1 MARTRREFLAK
12 CSMGL
17 VAAVVAGSV
26 AAGAIA
32 EQVPQVPAGPQ
43 IPSTPGAPGAFGTS
57 PVTGPEVSVETFVQA
72 EKLVQVEMTPKDLAE
87 AAGNWRQS
95 MAAVYERRVGP
106 RKLAI
111 GYDVAPATVWN
122 PLMPKV
128 RGVAWDGGT
137 EPIGVGAVASDRVGR
152 TRETAP
158 LPSKDE
164 DIAFA
169 PVAQLSRWIES
180 KAITSER
187 LTGIYLERL
196 ERFNKE
202 LNCVI
207 TLTREHALRQARA
220 ADKEIAAGKW
230 RGPLHGIP
238 WGAKDLLDTAG
249 IKTTWGAEPFRDRV
263 PVEDATVTKR
273 LNEAGAVLVAKL
285 SLGALALNDVWFGG
299 QTKNPWNLD
308 EGASGSSA
316 GPGAAVAA
324 GLVGFAIGSE
334 TQGSIV
340 SPSMRDGVTG
350 LRPTFGRVPRTGA
363 MTLSWTCDKL
373 GVMARGVEDTMIGA
387 GENLRSRMRRT
398 WLVSRRG

>member
-1 MARTRREFLAK
+1 MARSRREFLAK
-12 CSMGL
+12 GSMGL
-17 VAAVVAGSV
+17 VAAAL
-26 AAGAIA
+26 AASAA
-32 EQVPQVPAGPQ
+32 EGQVPQLPLGPQ
-43 IPSTPGAPGAFGTS
+43 IPGTPGAPGAFGTS
-57 PVTGPEVSVETFVQA
+57 PVTGPEVSVETFLQA

-106 RKLAI
+106 RKVAI

-128 RGVAWDGGT
+128 QGVAAEVGVHRAPRGMTAVSILGGGPPKT
-137 EPIGVGAVASDRVGR
+137 DEAIAYATVA
-152 TRETAP
+152 ELAP
-158 LPSKDE
+158 
-164 DIAFA
+164 
-169 PVAQLSRWIES
+169 WISER
-180 KAITSER
+180 KLTSER
-187 LTGIYLERL
+187 LTKIYLERL
-196 ERFNKE
+196 ERFNKQ

-207 TLTREHALRQARA
+207 TLTPEHALEQARK
-220 ADKEIAAGKW
+220 ADAEIAAGQY

-249 IKTTWGAEPFRDRV
+249 IRTTWGAEPFRDRV

-340 SPSMRDGVTG
+340 SPEYAGWGCGVAAYVWARAADGGDDVELVVRQVG
-350 LRPTFGRVPRTGA
+350 GDG
-363 MTLSWTCDKL
+363 
-373 GVMARGVEDTMIGA
+373 ARGGGHDVGA
-387 GENLRSRMRRT
+387 G
-398 WLVSRRG
+398 GDQGAG